1 MLKIS
6 VLLLAVLLAG
16 PALALV
22 GPATYNISVTDPATD
37 SFTTSTTATR
47 AMVSVYCTSGLLRV
61 QARANGANVTLVGG
75 GTEAATYVDVPS
87 GATVPIYGSYDTLVF
102 SSPAGGTST
111 GIAWQYKE

>member
-1 MLKIS
+1 MMRIS

-22 GPATYNISVTDPATD
+22 GPATYNVSVTDPATD
-37 SFTTSTTATR
+37 SFTVSTTPTR
-47 AMVSVYCTSGLLRV
+47 AMVSVYCTSGSLRV
-61 QARANGANVTLVGG
+61 QAWASGVAVTLIGG

-87 GATVPIYGSYDTLVF
+87 GATVPIYGTYDTLVF
-102 SSPAGGTST
+102 TSPGGGTST